1 MTHILIIEDE
11 TQIISFLEK
20 GLKANGFTTTVA
32 TESEEALAIAI
43 DSQIDLVLL
52 DLSLPGE
59 DGLSLLQQLRGQGF
73 TAPIIIVTAR
83 DDIQDKVTGFEWGA
97 DDYVTKPFRFQ
108 ELLARI
114 RARLRVSLHRHNAPN
129 DQILQVQ
136 NLTLD
141 LRTRRLTVNDE
152 FVELSTREF
161 ILLETFMRHPNRVM
175 SREQLM
181 DQVWGYNYVPGSN
194 VVDVYVGYLRK
205 KLGNDRIQTVRGM
218 GYRLRDERKGVMQA

>member
-1 MTHILIIEDE
+1 MTQILIIEDE
-11 TQIISFLEK
+11 TQITSFLEK

-73 TAPIIIVTAR
+73 AAPIIIVTAR

-114 RARLRVSLHRHNAPN
+114 RARLRVSLHHQNAPN

-161 ILLETFMRHPNRVM
+161 ILLETFMRHPNQVM

-205 KLGNDRIQTVRGM
+205 KLGNERIQTVRGM
-218 GYRLRDERKGVMQA
+218 GYRLRNVMQA

>member
-1 MTHILIIEDE
+1 MTHILIIENR
-11 TQIISFLEK
+11 TQITSFLEK

-32 TESEEALAIAI
+32 TESEEALAIAL

-73 TAPIIIVTAR
+73 AAPIIIVTAR

-114 RARLRVSLHRHNAPN
+114 RARLRVSVHRHNAPN

-141 LRTRRLTVNDE
+141 LRTRRLTVNDKL
-152 FVELSTREF
+152 VELSTREF
-161 ILLETFMRHPNRVM
+161 ILLETFMRHPNQVM

-205 KLGNDRIQTVRGM
+205 KLGNECIQTVRGM
-218 GYRLRDERKGVMQA
+218 GYRLRDIIQA

>member
-11 TQIISFLEK
+11 TQIASFLEK

-73 TAPIIIVTAR
+73 AAPIIIVTAR

-114 RARLRVSLHRHNAPN
+114 RARLRVSLHHQNAPN

-161 ILLETFMRHPNRVM
+161 ILLETFMRHPNQVM

-205 KLGNDRIQTVRGM
+205 KLGNERIQTVRGM
-218 GYRLRDERKGVMQA
+218 GYRLRDVMPA

>member
-11 TQIISFLEK
+11 TQITSFLEK

-32 TESEEALAIAI
+32 TESEEAIAIAI

-73 TAPIIIVTAR
+73 AAPIIIVTAR

-114 RARLRVSLHRHNAPN
+114 RARLRVSLHHQNAPN

-161 ILLETFMRHPNRVM
+161 ILLETFMRHPNQVM

-205 KLGNDRIQTVRGM
+205 KLGNERIQTVRGM

>member
-11 TQIISFLEK
+11 TQITSFLEK

-32 TESEEALAIAI
+32 TESEEAIAIAI

-73 TAPIIIVTAR
+73 AAPIIIVTAR

-141 LRTRRLTVNDE
+141 LRTRRLTVNNE

-161 ILLETFMRHPNRVM
+161 ILLETFMRHPNQVM

-205 KLGNDRIQTVRGM
+205 KLGNERIQTVRGM
-218 GYRLRDERKGVMQA
+218 GYRLRDVMQA

>member
-11 TQIISFLEK
+11 TQITSFLEK

-32 TESEEALAIAI
+32 TESEEAIAIAI

-73 TAPIIIVTAR
+73 AAPIIIVTAR

-114 RARLRVSLHRHNAPN
+114 RARLRVSVHRHNAPN

-141 LRTRRLTVNDE
+141 LRTRRLTVNDKL
-152 FVELSTREF
+152 VELSTREF
-161 ILLETFMRHPNRVM
+161 ILLETFMRHPNQVM

-218 GYRLRDERKGVMQA
+218 GYRLRDVMQA

>member
-1 MTHILIIEDE
+1 MTHILIVEDE
-11 TQIISFLEK
+11 TQITSFLEK

-73 TAPIIIVTAR
+73 AAPIIIVTAR

-114 RARLRVSLHRHNAPN
+114 RARLRVSLHHQNTPN

-161 ILLETFMRHPNRVM
+161 ILLETFMRHPNQVM

-205 KLGNDRIQTVRGM
+205 KLGNERIQTVRGM
-218 GYRLRDERKGVMQA
+218 GYRLRDVMQA

>member
-11 TQIISFLEK
+11 TQITSFLEK

-32 TESEEALAIAI
+32 TESEEALAIAL

-73 TAPIIIVTAR
+73 AAPIIIVTAR

-114 RARLRVSLHRHNAPN
+114 RARLRVSVHRHNAPN

-141 LRTRRLTVNDE
+141 LRTRRLTVNDKL
-152 FVELSTREF
+152 VELSTREF
-161 ILLETFMRHPNRVM
+161 ILLETFMRHPNQVM

-205 KLGNDRIQTVRGM
+205 KLGNECIQTVRGM
-218 GYRLRDERKGVMQA
+218 GYRLRDVIQA